1 MTFVDDCIEFS
12 GPVWDELIH
21 HEWIEAI
28 LRGDLG
34 DERFQ
39 YWYASDLSF
48 LGEHIL
54 SRGIAKAPADHPLRK
69 LVVDVIT
76 ADRDE
81 LELMRHLVDEFGTY
95 ILTPWS
101 ARPTREAYTNFLLRV
116 LYEGSFTQLCV
127 ASYPCFVFGEILG
140 QRFLDDPNPNVP
152 DSHAAWLRTLHEVL
166 ISLQAALADEMN
178 DMGPQVSARDRETMM
193 WSFLRGT
200 QHQIRTFDAAWA
212 LSDPWPGEGV
222 DPSFLST
229 SPEVLRARGNR

>member
-1 MTFVDDCIEFS
+1 MGFIDECIDFS
-12 GPVWDELIH
+12 GPVWDELLH
-21 HEWIEAI
+21 HDWIETL
-28 LRGDLG
+28 LRGELS

-54 SRGIAKAPADHPLRK
+54 SRGISKAPRDHPLRK

-81 LELMRHLVDEFGTY
+81 LELMRHLVDEHGTY

-101 ARPTREAYTNFLLRV
+101 ARPTREGYTNFLLRI
-116 LYEGSFTQLCV
+116 LYEGSFTQLCA
-127 ASYPCFVFGEILG
+127 ASYPCFVFGEIIG
-140 QRFLDDPNPNVP
+140 QRYLDDPDPNVP
-152 DSHAAWLRTLHEVL
+152 AGQAEWMRTLHEVL
-166 ISLQAALADEMN
+166 IPLQAALGTEVDE
-178 DMGPQVSARDRETMM
+178 MGPQVPQRERDEIL
-193 WSFLRGT
+193 WSFLRAT

-212 LSDPWPGEGV
+212 LTDPWPGEGD

-229 SPEVLRARGNR
+229 PPERLRERSR